1 RRRAMAGGGDSAS
14 VRAVKVGQTSS
25 FQRFLYRLAIER
37 FAIEAALDRWIARP
51 MLAAARALGRR
62 EDALVAWLSGNQQPA
77 KDKSDAD

>member
-1 RRRAMAGGGDSAS
+1 M
-14 VRAVKVGQTSS
+14 KVGQTSS

-62 EDALVAWLSGNQQPA
+62 EDALVAWLSGSQQPA